1 MELINSVPQP
11 TATTFAFPSV
21 CFLFYVSTV
30 QYCITIFSLSTYDD
44 LSCPPP
50 SSVESRS
57 SYGADLADKEILDLL
72 LHNKRYDKRIKPPAP
87 GPLRYTSH
95 TPRFS
100 CLFLQY
106 SKAGHATILP
116 RQRDHVFIT
125 ACLFSFGLLQ
135 CRHRDLNICLYFF
148 LSLKLYYVVAKLKKL
163 SRAQL

>member
-21 CFLFYVSTV
+21 WFLFYVSTV

-95 TPRFS
+95 TPRFF
-100 CLFLQY
+100 CLFYSIPKLGTQQY
-106 SKAGHATILP
+106 Y
-116 RQRDHVFIT
+116 RDNVTMF
-125 ACLFSFGLLQ
+125 LLQ
-135 CRHRDLNICLYFF
+135 LVYFRLGYSNVDTETLTF
-148 LSLKLYYVVAKLKKL
+148 VCIFSCP
-163 SRAQL
+163 